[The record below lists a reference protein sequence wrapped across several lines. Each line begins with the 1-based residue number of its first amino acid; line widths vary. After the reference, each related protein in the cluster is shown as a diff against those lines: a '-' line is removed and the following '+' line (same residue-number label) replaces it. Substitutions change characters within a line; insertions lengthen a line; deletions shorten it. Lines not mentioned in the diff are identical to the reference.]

1 MLNVLLTGH
10 DRYCHVWNM
19 RNQQHKSFR
28 IPSLQFG
35 HYISIG
41 SKVMLSY
48 ADSVVHFCFDSGVA
62 RSIQIGSFILSL
74 SLHAEEDGFSVVC
87 LRLKHDNNIQLWE
100 YAGLFWEAYH
110 LQTQKFSVHDNKF
123 ICVWEQYQELPFRHD
138 ELWGSKYTLG
148 DTTPKYRACL
158 RPGQS
163 STLLENRTTEAY
175 RRALYPTDDPPLR
188 DSVEF
193 GSLSF
198 SLEADD
204 RITVHFHTPKPNS
217 RSPHVNL
224 DYSAQGRGLI
234 YCFENSHLSGTT
246 ILHIGVEFSDPSR
259 ARDAKAYRFES
270 STSVAFPH
278 ELFCTSAFGDGDFVI
293 FPADGKIWIWCFD
306 ETWRPSSLLN
316 MRIASW

>member
-1 MLNVLLTGH
+1 MSAPRSKLYFAG
-10 DRYCHVWNM
+10 
-19 RNQQHKSFR
+19 KS
-28 IPSLQFG
+28 
-35 HYISIG
+35 
-41 SKVMLSY
+41 
-48 ADSVVHFCFDSGVA
+48 
-62 RSIQIGSFILSL
+62 
-74 SLHAEEDGFSVVC
+74 
-87 LRLKHDNNIQLWE
+87 
-100 YAGLFWEAYH
+100 
-110 LQTQKFSVHDNKF
+110 
-123 ICVWEQYQELPFRHD
+123 
-138 ELWGSKYTLG
+138 
-148 DTTPKYRACL
+148 
-158 RPGQS
+158 
-163 STLLENRTTEAY
+163 
-175 RRALYPTDDPPLR
+175 LYPTDDPPLR

-259 ARDAKAYRFES
+259 VRDAKAYRFES